1 MSPSPR
7 RALATKTDTIPR
19 ERILS
24 PQPPPIGGYGQ
35 PFRENVHAEVQ
46 ELLHENVQD
55 CAEILRLVRDIH
67 AKQRLRHNL
76 QRQAHHLDVR
86 AAPIPIAPRGQPSLL
101 PLPHTSPI
109 HFHPLPITHPLP
121 HPPP

>member
-35 PFRENVHAEVQ
+35 PFRENAHAEVQ

-67 AKQRLRHNL
+67 AKQRLRHDL

-86 AAPIPIAPRGQPSLL
+86 VASIPIPPRGQS
-101 PLPHTSPI
+101 PLPVLRHHSRTT
-109 HFHPLPITHPLP
+109 FY
-121 HPPP
+121 